1 MKTHPRFVVLI
12 LASLVLLSSPLAAQA
27 FYGSDNFNDNT
38 FASGRWGSFNTANAG
53 LWTETNGRMEFTGD
67 ATSTSITTSNRV
79 QQFRV
84 WSNNTASSS
93 YTDSWTASASF
104 TIDTAAV
111 SSNGVVMMGL
121 ETFAATTTAGYYGV
135 YLLSATSGSRIF
147 AERGIWNG
155 TGYTRAT
162 LGSTGDLNLS
172 FDTTNVLLET
182 RYNPSTNTLTT
193 AFSFDG
199 GTTYYDFTT
208 GGGTNAFG
216 GGASFTVT
224 NWAASAT
231 DGFGL
236 DIYGALYGNG
246 TQTGPTLTSGQAY
259 MDNLSVS
266 AVPEP
271 STYAAL
277 AGLGALGLAI
287 WRRRRATKPNA
298 AKPAHNA

>member
-1 MKTHPRFVVLI
+1 MHLSRI
-12 LASLVLLSSPLAAQA
+12 LPIVASLLLASPLAAQT

-38 FASGRWGSFNTANAG
+38 FASGRWSSFGTANAG

-67 ATSTSITTSNRV
+67 ASSTSIINTNRV

-84 WSNNTASSS
+84 WSSGTANTT
-93 YTDSWTASASF
+93 YTDTWTASASF

-111 SSNGVVMMGL
+111 SSNGVVMIGL
-121 ETFAATTTAGYYGV
+121 ESFAATTTAGYYGI
-135 YLLSATSGSRIF
+135 YLMSATSGSRIF

-155 TGYTRAT
+155 TSYNRVT

-172 FDTTNVLLET
+172 FDTSNVLLEM
-182 RYNPSTNTLTT
+182 RYNPSTNAMTS

-199 GTTYYDFTT
+199 GTTYYNFTT

-216 GGASFTVT
+216 SAASFTVT
-224 NWAASAT
+224 NWATTPT

-246 TQTGPTLTSGQAY
+246 TQTGPILSSGQAY

-271 STYAAL
+271 STYAAI
-277 AGLGALGLAI
+277 AGVAALGLAF
-287 WRRRRATKPNA
+287 WRKRRIRAA
-298 AKPAHNA
+298 

>member
-1 MKTHPRFVVLI
+1 MHLTRLI
-12 LASLVLLSSPLAAQA
+12 PFLAGLLLLASPLAAQS
-27 FYGSDNFNDNT
+27 FYGSDDFNDNT
-38 FASGRWGSFNTANAG
+38 FASGRWGSFNTTNAG

-67 ATSTSITTSNRV
+67 ATSTGITTSNRV

-93 YTDSWTASASF
+93 YTDTWTASASF

-111 SSNGVVMMGL
+111 SSNGVVVMGL
-121 ETFAATTTAGYYGV
+121 ETFAATTNAGYYGV
-135 YLLSATSGSRIF
+135 YLLSATNGSRIF
-147 AERGIWNG
+147 TERGIWNG
-155 TGYTRAT
+155 SGYNRVT

-182 RYNPSTNTLTT
+182 RYNPSTNALTT

-216 GGASFTVT
+216 SSASFTVT

-236 DIYGALYGNG
+236 DFYGALYGNG
-246 TQTGPTLTSGQAY
+246 TQTGPTLLSGQAY
-259 MDNLSVS
+259 VDNLSVS

-287 WRRRRATKPNA
+287 WRKRRQRRA
-298 AKPAHNA
+298 

>member
-1 MKTHPRFVVLI
+1 MHLTRFPTFIAGLLL
-12 LASLVLLSSPLAAQA
+12 LASPLAAQS
-27 FYGSDNFNDNT
+27 FYGSDDFNDNA
-38 FASGRWGSFNTANAG
+38 FASGRWTVFGTANGGA
-53 LWTETNGRMEFTGD
+53 WTEINDRMEFTGD
-67 ATSTSITTSNRV
+67 ATSTSIKTSNRV

-93 YTDSWTASASF
+93 YIDTWIASASF

-111 SSNGVVMMGL
+111 NSNGVVVMGL
-121 ETFAATTTAGYYGV
+121 ETFAATTDAGYYGV
-135 YLLSATSGSRIF
+135 YLLSATGGSRIF
-147 AERGIWNG
+147 TERGIWNG
-155 TGYTRAT
+155 TGYNRAT
-162 LGSTGDLNLS
+162 LGSTGNLNLS

-182 RYNPSTNTLTT
+182 RYNPSTNALTT

-216 GGASFTVT
+216 GAASFTVT
-224 NWAASAT
+224 NWAASAA

-236 DIYGALYGNG
+236 DIYGAFYGDGVNPG
-246 TQTGPTLTSGQAY
+246 QILSGGQAY
-259 MDNLSVS
+259 MDNLNVS

-277 AGLGALGLAI
+277 AGLGALGLAL
-287 WRRRRATKPNA
+287 WRKRRKHA
-298 AKPAHNA
+298 A